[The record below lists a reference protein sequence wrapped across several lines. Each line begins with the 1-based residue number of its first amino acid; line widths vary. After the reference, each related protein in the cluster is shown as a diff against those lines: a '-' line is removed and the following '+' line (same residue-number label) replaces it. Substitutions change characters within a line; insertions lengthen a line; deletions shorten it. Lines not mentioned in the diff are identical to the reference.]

1 MSAYLRVTILGQHL
15 QHRRFSAL
23 NVSHK
28 NQFTPHNQRLRVS
41 SFLHDENVIYIY
53 IYFVT
58 SNLLLLWFVYPE
70 NGSGRKEKKM
80 SQR

>member
-41 SFLHDENVIYIY
+41 SFLHDENVIDRYIY
-53 IYFVT
+53 LFCYLQPFSFVVCL
-58 SNLLLLWFVYPE
+58 S
-70 NGSGRKEKKM
+70 RKW
-80 SQR
+80 